1 MPLRESSL
9 RIRRKRN
16 YIRKNCNIQTRTKE
30 NSDWSRHR
38 RQKDTL
44 GTGKRDIS
52 ILDENQDFA
61 LEVSNEGIRPP
72 YGEITITKKI
82 LENDIIWAHGNPVFR
97 FVVNGTDRKGK
108 AHSYENYVEF
118 RQENYE
124 KQGDYAVLS
133 CTIAKVPFGSY
144 TISEKET
151 LRYKFQGITA
161 NTPNVQITDREGTA
175 VLDSINETAAVT
187 FTNLKTRYDGY
198 SHTDVVRNII
208 PVA

>member
-1 MPLRESSL
+1 M

-30 NSDWSRHR
+30 TSPEGY
-38 RQKDTL
+38 L
-44 GTGKRDIS
+44 GNWKEDIS

-133 CTIAKVPFGSY
+133 CTIAQVPFGSY
-144 TISEKET
+144 TIREKET

-161 NTPNVQITDREGTA
+161 NTPNVQITGREGTA

>member
-1 MPLRESSL
+1 M
-9 RIRRKRN
+9 
-16 YIRKNCNIQTRTKE
+16 
-30 NSDWSRHR
+30 
-38 RQKDTL
+38 
-44 GTGKRDIS
+44 
-52 ILDENQDFA
+52 
-61 LEVSNEGIRPP
+61 
-72 YGEITITKKI
+72 
-82 LENDIIWAHGNPVFR
+82 
-97 FVVNGTDRKGK
+97 
-108 AHSYENYVEF
+108 
-118 RQENYE
+118 
-124 KQGDYAVLS
+124 S

>member
-1 MPLRESSL
+1 M
-9 RIRRKRN
+9 
-16 YIRKNCNIQTRTKE
+16 
-30 NSDWSRHR
+30 
-38 RQKDTL
+38 
-44 GTGKRDIS
+44 
-52 ILDENQDFA
+52 
-61 LEVSNEGIRPP
+61 SNEGIRPP